1 MTTLSYFPIDAYYKP
16 VLNRKQLK
24 LIPSHFQNEDWFVSA
39 YQARVQK
46 ENPKFYTLRTLLE
59 AVKNSEAQFQQYPT
73 DDRDVKQIA
82 KSVFIE
88 DQWLMRDIS
97 LAICAGKPYI
107 VGGRHRV
114 AAIASVFACLVVEA
128 FKPPVHSD
136 EDRQQ
141 AFDTTLQ
148 QNIRC
153 EVLHIQTMSDLL
165 TMVKADNESRTMRKA
180 EQSHLDLQLLGAD
193 SHSVASV
200 GRAVLHNELDAKQ
213 AIALAAQAFVR
224 RTDSRLKAQTRQ
236 VLGEK
241 IAKYVLFGDSDKVY
255 KHTPLNVNSI
265 DEFNGKMN
273 KAWEVLNTII
283 EGEEVVAKYAQ
294 SLSEKVI
301 QELVANPQLLITEE
315 AVVEPKPT
323 DTDFDNVDE
332 TLTVAAPAR
341 RGRKRRAELTLT

>member
-1 MTTLSYFPIDAYYKP
+1 MTTLAYLPIKEYYKP

-24 LIPSHFQNEDWFVSA
+24 LIPAHFQNEDWFVSA

-59 AVKNSEAQFQQYPT
+59 AVKNSEEQFQQYPT
-73 DDRDVKQIA
+73 DDRNVKDIA
-82 KSVFIE
+82 RSIFIE
-88 DQWLMRDIS
+88 DQWLMRDVT
-97 LAICAGKPYI
+97 LAICAVTPYI

-114 AAIASVFACLVVEA
+114 AAIASVFACLVVDT
-128 FKPPVHSD
+128 FKAPLYT
-136 EDRQQ
+136 EDDQQQ
-141 AFDTTLQ
+141 AFDAALQ

-153 EVLHIQTMSDLL
+153 EVLHLQTMSDLL

-193 SHSVASV
+193 SHSVESV

-241 IAKYVLFGDSDKVY
+241 IAKFVLFGGNEKVY
-255 KHTPLNVNSI
+255 KHTPVNVNSI
-265 DEFNGKMN
+265 DEFNVKMD
-273 KAWEVLNTII
+273 KAWDVLNTII

-294 SLSEKVI
+294 SLSERVI
-301 QELVANPQLLITEE
+301 KEISDSPELLAVELTEVHPE
-315 AVVEPKPT
+315 AVNA
-323 DTDFDNVDE
+323 DLDE
-332 TLTVAAPAR
+332 VIVPVPAP
-341 RGRKRRAELTLT
+341 RGRKKRTEAVTT